1 MKKNRL
7 LLLIIFLL
15 CIGVSK
21 VSAKTSYWCYYQ
33 DEFISAKKSDNNYMT
48 LPESGGN
55 FNVDLQKT
63 YIEMRVSDN
72 YKATF
77 YFYDSTNKKSV
88 EKITFTGSD
97 YLLDG
102 SLSFSDDSG
111 AQLKESDFTNG
122 CPTKLDRIS
131 LGENNG
137 KITFVYDIFKDN
149 PNDANDYYDKMYT
162 KASDQVWPGVT
173 GASST
178 SPCYIKNNSTE
189 SSHNLH
195 MCARVG
201 IQTLPETVE
210 PKKEGSSNVVCEYAN
225 PDDIA
230 AEGNGLYVQV
240 SLKFNESDGKYIE
253 NTGYNKFSNDT
264 TATPSFSLVKN
275 GGKYVCPSAV
285 YDCSESHDGMN
296 LTDSACQD
304 GKKYSLIRSIHVKTN
319 EQDITGCAMYE
330 GVGKYISG
338 AYTLIRY
345 LIPTLIV
352 ILSTA
357 DFVGVVFSG
366 EQDKME
372 KAKYKFMMRLI
383 IGVVALL
390 IPFLFELILK
400 LAGVIG
406 SGDSLADIAC
416 NLLG

>member
-21 VSAKTSYWCYYQ
+21 VKAEYKCFYNEKYYLTDGDGQESAVVTGTDYTDCNGKTI
-33 DEFISAKKSDNNYMT
+33 DVAN
-48 LPESGGN
+48 
-55 FNVDLQKT
+55 T
-63 YIEMRVSDN
+63 YIELTYNNSN
-72 YKATF
+72 AIFK
-77 YFYDSTNKKSV
+77 FYDDTNKR
-88 EKITFTGSD
+88 
-97 YLLDG
+97 
-102 SLSFSDDSG
+102 SFSNICLKEDIDNIRYGINADSGNQLDDS
-111 AQLKESDFTNG
+111 DFANG
-122 CPTKLDRIS
+122 CPSTLDRLRMSDAENGDTTTRS
-131 LGENNG
+131 LL
-137 KITFVYDIFKDN
+137 YDIFKDGKT
-149 PNDANDYYDKMYT
+149 PDYYSQMYKT
-162 KASDQVWPGVT
+162 STDNVEMWAGMGT
-173 GASST
+173 GT
-178 SPCYIKNNSTE
+178 SACYNKSNTAE
-189 SSHNLH
+189 SLQNANK
-195 MCARVG
+195 CAKVG
-201 IQTLPETVE
+201 IQNLS
-210 PKKEGSSNVVCEYAN
+210 GSVSPTNNVVCEYAN
-225 PDDIA
+225 PESIA
-230 AEGNGLYVQV
+230 SEGSKLIAQV
-240 SLKFNESDGKYIE
+240 SLQFSPSDGKYISG
-253 NTGYNKFSNDT
+253 TGYNEFSNDT
-264 TATPSFSLVKN
+264 TTTPSFSLAKN

-352 ILSTA
+352 MLSTA

-390 IPFLFELILK
+390 IPFLFELILR

-416 NLLG
+416 NLFG